1 MRLLTL
7 FILLFFSTKGFA
19 QEPVPLW
26 IKDIRVLASDAMEG
40 RKTGT
45 PGAQKSRN
53 YIRLRYEEMDLTAPA
68 RYPDYFQT
76 FVHERHSGDV
86 TGQNVLG
93 LRKGKAERFLVVT
106 AHYDH
111 LGRKGRRIFNGA
123 DDNASGVAA
132 MLTLAHRS
140 AQRENQCHIMFV
152 ATDAEEHGLY
162 GAKAFVKLNTIPK
175 DQIYANLNL
184 DMLAQPGGRYEIL
197 VSGKSTSED
206 FDGLLSDIRHITG
219 MPMVSTDNRMR
230 IGRTPRRSNL
240 ALSSDHAAFAAVGI
254 PYIYLGV
261 GRHSYYH
268 TPRDT
273 SDRIDERFFGLT
285 VESAWQTFMKM
296 DAMCGQSAD
305 VQQLSVNNR

>member
-7 FILLFFSTKGFA
+7 LVLFFFFSSSYA
-19 QEPVPLW
+19 QETVPLW

-53 YIRLRYEEMDLTAPA
+53 YIRSRYEEMNLAPPA
-68 RYPDYFQT
+68 QYPDYFQP
-76 FVHERHSGDV
+76 FVHERHSGDLA
-86 TGQNVLG
+86 GQNVVG
-93 LRKGKAERFLVVT
+93 VREGKADRYLVVT

-132 MLTLAHRS
+132 MLTLAQRS

-162 GAKAFVKLNTIPK
+162 GAKAFISLNTLPK
-175 DQIYANLNL
+175 EQIYANLNL

-197 VSGKSTSED
+197 VSGKSTSDD
-206 FDGLLSDIRHITG
+206 FDNLLSDIRDITG

-285 VESAWQTFMKM
+285 VESAWQTFQKM
-296 DAMCGQSAD
+296 DAMCGQSAEFHK
-305 VQQLSVNNR
+305 